1 MSGLAGF
8 GTLGVALVLT
18 VLLFLGTGKNAGQ
31 GRRPKLEWMP
41 VVILSFLNGAALA
54 MAGDP
59 LKFNGLV
66 TSCAD
71 MISKGGQGTVT
82 VTGFSALLIVIV
94 LWAKMQTRTTFILV
108 VLAWFSFNAAGG
120 TPAALAGFAEN
131 IANSFA

>member
-41 VVILSFLNGAALA
+41 VAILSFIDGAALA
-54 MAGDP
+54 IAGDP

-66 TSCAD
+66 TKCAD
-71 MISKGGQGTVT
+71 MISKGGNGTVT
-82 VTGFSALLIVIV
+82 VTAFAGLLLVIV

-108 VLAWFSFNAAGG
+108 VFLWFSFNAAGG
-120 TPAALAGFAEN
+120 TPAALSGFARN
-131 IANSFA
+131 IANTFV